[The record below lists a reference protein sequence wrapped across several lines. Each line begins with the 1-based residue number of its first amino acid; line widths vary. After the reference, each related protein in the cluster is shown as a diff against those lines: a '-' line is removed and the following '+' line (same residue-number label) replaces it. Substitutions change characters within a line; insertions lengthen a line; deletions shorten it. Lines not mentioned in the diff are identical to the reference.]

1 MATFIS
7 HSVEETIA
15 FAREWSASLQPND
28 VVALRGELG
37 AGKTHFVKGLVA
49 GCGSTEAVTSPT
61 FAILHE
67 YGGGRLPIFHF
78 DFYRLDHRSEVE
90 RLGFDDYLNDN
101 AITVIEWADRFP
113 ELLPERARW
122 VELSAAGPHER
133 AIREIS
139 AA

>member
-15 FAREWSASLQPND
+15 FARDWAKSLQPNN

-49 GCGSTEAVTSPT
+49 GCGSAEPVTSPT

-67 YGGGRLPIFHF
+67 YGGGRLPVFHF
-78 DFYRLDHRSEVE
+78 DFYRLGHRSEVE
-90 RLGFDDYLNDN
+90 GIGFEEYLQDDGV
-101 AITVIEWADRFP
+101 AVIEWADRFP
-113 ELLPERARW
+113 ELLPERTRW
-122 VELSAAGPHER
+122 LDFAIGSER
-133 AIREIS
+133 ERIIS
-139 AA
+139 E